1 MDHGTDLQRFPA
13 QCSASATTTI
23 QNAGDA
29 SALAACTTFSGSIA
43 IATGTTDQIAI
54 NNVRTIT
61 GDLSVT
67 NASQLTTL
75 SGDSLQRIGG
85 TFRLQDV
92 QVLSSLTFPRLS
104 VVDSIVWT
112 GLPNLGALNF
122 QTAVQ
127 QASKVDI
134 ENTFLSSLSGIN
146 LRSVDSFYVANNNYL
161 QEVTLQLSNI
171 STSLILQA
179 NGNRLAASFP
189 NLVWAF
195 NISLTNVAN
204 LSIPS
209 LAATNGSLGI
219 YQSSIDSL
227 VAPNLTSV
235 GGALAIV
242 DNTRL
247 NDLQLPQLTSI
258 TGAFQVANNTE
269 LRNITVPKL
278 STIGGALDFNGNFT
292 K

>member
-1 MDHGTDLQRFPA
+1 M
-13 QCSASATTTI
+13 
-23 QNAGDA
+23 
-29 SALAACTTFSGSIA
+29 
-43 IATGTTDQIAI
+43 
-54 NNVRTIT
+54 
-61 GDLSVT
+61 
-67 NASQLTTL
+67 TTL

-92 QVLSSLTFPRLS
+92 QVLSSLTFPQLS
-104 VVDSIVWT
+104 VVNSIVWT
-112 GLPNLGALNF
+112 GLPNLGGLNF

-189 NLVWAF
+189 NLVWAY

-209 LAATNGSLGI
+209 LSATNGSLGI
-219 YQSSIDSL
+219 YQSTIGSL

-242 DNTRL
+242 DNTQL
-247 NDLQLPQLTSI
+247 SDLQLPQLTSI

-269 LRNITVPKL
+269 LKNITVPKL

>member
-1 MDHGTDLQRFPA
+1 M
-13 QCSASATTTI
+13 SATTTI

-29 SALAACTTFSGSIA
+29 SGLASCTTFSGSIA
-43 IATGTTDQIAI
+43 IATGTTDQILL
-54 NNVRTIT
+54 NNIRTIT
-61 GDLSVT
+61 GDLVAT
-67 NASQLTTL
+67 NVSQMTTL
-75 SGDSLQRIGG
+75 RADSLQRIEG

-92 QVLSSLTFPRLS
+92 QILSDLTFPRLS
-104 VVDSIVWT
+104 TVNTIIWT

-122 QTAVQ
+122 ATAIQ
-127 QASKVDI
+127 EASKVDI
-134 ENTFLSSLSGIN
+134 ENTFLSSLDGIN
-146 LRSVDSFYVANNNYL
+146 LRSVDDFYVANNNYL

-171 STSLILQA
+171 STRLTLQA

-189 NLVWAF
+189 NLEWAF
-195 NISLTNVAN
+195 NMSLTNVAN

-209 LAATNGSLGI
+209 LSATNGSLGI
-219 YQSSIDSL
+219 FQSSMESL

-242 DNTRL
+242 DNQQL
-247 NDLQLPQLTSI
+247 NDLELPQLSSI
-258 TGAFQVANNTE
+258 TGAFQVANNTNLE
-269 LRNITVPKL
+269 AINVPKL